1 MSTDASRSSVTADRI
16 GGSEVLSALLAQ
28 NWWVLALRGVL
39 AIAFGI
45 IALLLPGATLAS
57 LVILFSAYMLVDGA
71 LAIVAGIRMAR
82 RRERWWLLVLE
93 GIADIAAGIIAFLW
107 PGITILAFTYLIA
120 AWAIVSGCLLVAS
133 AFRLRRTHGRW
144 LMGLGGVISVVW
156 GVLVALLPAISAIVL
171 VWWLGVYAIVF
182 GGALIG
188 LAIRL
193 RRRRAAPS
201 SGSGSIAQAGI

>member
-1 MSTDASRSSVTADRI
+1 MSVDARSPITDRAD
-16 GGSEVLSALLAQ
+16 GSEAMSALLAQ
-28 NWWVLALRGVL
+28 NWWVLAVRGVL
-39 AIAFGI
+39 AIIFGI
-45 IALLLPGATLAS
+45 IAILLPAVTLAS

-93 GIADIAAGIIAFLW
+93 GIADIGAGMIAFLW
-107 PGITILAFTYLIA
+107 PGITILAFIYLIA

-144 LMGLGGVISVVW
+144 LMGVGGVVSIVW

-171 VWWLGVYAIVF
+171 TWWLGGYAIIF
-182 GGALIG
+182 GAALIG

-193 RRRRAAPS
+193 RRQRAPA
-201 SGSGSIAQAGI
+201 SGSGSIAQGSV